1 MILIAF
7 CEELY
12 SQHAAPNTVSQNT
25 RQCTKLR
32 NCEQEQHSV
41 PWKYRVLERAPP
53 DIVVHFVGCLLAKSS
68 CRSKSTR
75 MNI

>member
-12 SQHAAPNTVSQNT
+12 SQHAAPSRVSQNT

-32 NCEQEQHSV
+32 NCEQDQHSV
-41 PWKYRVLERAPP
+41 PWKYRDLE
-53 DIVVHFVGCLLAKSS
+53 ILQIL
-68 CRSKSTR
+68 
-75 MNI
+75 